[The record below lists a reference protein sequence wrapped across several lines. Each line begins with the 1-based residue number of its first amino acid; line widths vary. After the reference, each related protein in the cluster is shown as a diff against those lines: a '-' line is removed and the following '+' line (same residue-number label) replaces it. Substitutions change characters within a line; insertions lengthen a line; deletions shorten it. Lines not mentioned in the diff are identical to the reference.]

1 MVEIMMELDRGSSS
15 LRPRARIMRT
25 LGDELISNNV
35 VAIIELVKNAYDAD
49 ATRVL
54 IQFSQTN
61 NGTECIEIIDN
72 GHGMSLETVKN
83 VWMEPA
89 TLFKR
94 HYTRSEFGSRPVLGN
109 KGIGRFAASRLA
121 DNLELVTRRTRTSTE
136 VVAFLDWTK
145 FDDETKYLDEIKV
158 DWLEREPVEI
168 KNGGYIET
176 LWKRSTG
183 DLPMST
189 IDLEHGTIL
198 RLENL
203 KSRWTSELI
212 QELRIGLARLVSPP
226 VGDKEKPPQREFII
240 RLRERNNL
248 DETADDRILPNH
260 LLKNPPYTLQGLVNA
275 DGSINL
281 QISLRDE
288 NRIVYVNDLYKPKDG
303 EYTNCGPFGIML
315 EVWDLDKASLS
326 HLLKNGITL
335 KDVRS
340 TLNIAAGISIY
351 RDGFRVMPYGEPF
364 NDWLRLD
371 NRSRQ
376 NPTLR
381 LANNQIIGF
390 VAISAEGNPE
400 LKDQSNRE
408 GIVEGPAMDD
418 LRNIL
423 KVALSHIES
432 ERYKTR
438 RPKGKENKGKGNNQH
453 EEGGIF
459 EGLDFGNIL
468 EFAQKKHPEDIELIK
483 ALEEKEN
490 VLKLRLKRFK
500 EVLSRYRRLS
510 SLGQLIDGVLHEGRT
525 PIGIIKNEAILGKLD
540 ITGLGTP
547 DCREALN
554 RFIVIEEQT
563 SLLSDLFIRI
573 EPFSGRR
580 SGNPAVCELELLI
593 RQSANVLQW
602 KLRENKVKI
611 SIPSTSTKLLVVKS
625 EIQEILVN
633 LLDNSLHWL
642 TEKPESEREIVVEVG
657 RLGENS
663 LEIIVS
669 DSGKGVPLEDRD
681 FIFDPYFSKKP
692 NGVGLGLTIVGEI
705 VNDYYGGRLE
715 LLDDGPLSGATFRI
729 ILNGRD

>member
-1 MVEIMMELDRGSSS
+1 MELDRGSSS

-25 LGDELISNNV
+25 LGDELISNSI

-54 IQFSQTN
+54 IQFTQTN
-61 NGTECIEIIDN
+61 NGSECIEIIDN
-72 GHGMSLETVKN
+72 GHGMSLETVKK

-94 HYTRSEFGSRPVLGN
+94 HFTRSEFGNRPVLGN

-121 DNLELVTRRTRTSTE
+121 DNLELITRRIGSSTE
-136 VVAFLDWTK
+136 VVAFLDWRE

-168 KNGGYIET
+168 RQEGHIET
-176 LWKRSTG
+176 LWQRTAG
-183 DLPMST
+183 DFTMPG
-189 IDLEHGTIL
+189 IELEHGTIL
-198 RLENL
+198 RMENL
-203 KSRWTSELI
+203 KSQWTPELI
-212 QELRIGLARLVSPP
+212 QELRTGLARLVSPP
-226 VGDKEKPPQREFII
+226 VANNEKVQREFII
-240 RLRERNNL
+240 RLREKHNL
-248 DETADDRILPNH
+248 DATADDRILPNH
-260 LLKNPPYTLQGLVNA
+260 LLKNPPYTLQGLVA
-275 DGSINL
+275 TDGTLDL
-281 QISLRDE
+281 QINLRDE
-288 NRIVYVNDLYKPKDG
+288 GRVVYVNDLYKPTGG
-303 EYTNCGPFGIML
+303 EVNCGPFGIML
-315 EVWDLDKASLS
+315 EVWDLDKGSLS
-326 HLLKNGITL
+326 HLLKNGVTL

-340 TLNIAAGISIY
+340 TLSTAAGISIY

-390 VAISAEGNPE
+390 IAISAESNPE

-423 KVALSHIES
+423 RIVLSHIES
-432 ERYKTR
+432 ERYKAR
-438 RPKGKENKGKGNNQH
+438 RSKGKGAKDKDNNRH
-453 EEGGIF
+453 DEGGIF
-459 EGLDFGNIL
+459 EGLDFVNIM
-468 EFAQKKHPEDIELIK
+468 EFAQKKHPEDVELIK

-490 VLKLRLKRFK
+490 VLKLRLRRFK

-540 ITGLGTP
+540 ITGP
-547 DCREALN
+547 PEAECLEVLN
-554 RFIVIEEQT
+554 RFTVIEEQT
-563 SLLSDLFIRI
+563 SLLSDLFNRI
-573 EPFSGRR
+573 EPFSGRK
-580 SGNPAVCELELLI
+580 SGNPVVCDLEILI
-593 RQSANVLQW
+593 RQSANVLHW
-602 KLRENKVKI
+602 KFKEQKAKI

-663 LEIIVS
+663 VEIIVS

-692 NGVGLGLTIVGEI
+692 NGVGLGLTIIGEI

-715 LLDDGPLSGATFRI
+715 LLDDGPLNGATFRI
-729 ILNGRD
+729 ILNGRE